1 MCRTEKT
8 EWDREWHPIL
18 ACLWVFLEVK
28 KKKKP
33 KHIYKDYWGSRLA
46 KHGEGIEE
54 TEFGGRVRKGAGEPG
69 VLA

>member
-1 MCRTEKT
+1 MGQGVASYSGLSLGFFGGE
-8 EWDREWHPIL
+8 E
-18 ACLWVFLEVK
+18 